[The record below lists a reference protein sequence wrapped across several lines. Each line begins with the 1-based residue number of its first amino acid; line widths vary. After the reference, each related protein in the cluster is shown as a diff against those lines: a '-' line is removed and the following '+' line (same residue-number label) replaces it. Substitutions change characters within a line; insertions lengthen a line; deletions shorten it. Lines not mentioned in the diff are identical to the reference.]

1 MQTLHFKE
9 RQDTPSYFV
18 SRVIVETLKYTKGD
32 KLLNISQIADRA
44 KTTTEQVELI
54 LGPMLQLED
63 PLGAH
68 LTHSAR
74 FKLAFEAVR
83 HGGLQQVA
91 RALSWQEFEAFTE
104 ECLQALG
111 FDTQKGTIIKDDSRR
126 WQIDVIAKKSR
137 MILAIDC
144 KHWESP
150 GYESKLSHAAEH
162 QKLAVQA
169 LIRQMTARGE
179 LGRERIL
186 ALPIILTLFE
196 PRSRMVDGV
205 VVLSVEQL
213 ADFLEGVSPFS
224 SELPFIRAQS
234 VAKSSIN

>member
-1 MQTLHFKE
+1 M
-9 RQDTPSYFV
+9 
-18 SRVIVETLKYTKGD
+18 VETLKYTKGD

-91 RALSWQEFEAFTE
+91 RALTWQEFEAFTE
-104 ECLQALG
+104 ECLQAVG
-111 FDTQKGTIIKDDSRR
+111 FDTKKGLIVKDDSRR
-126 WQIDVIAKKSR
+126 WQIDVIAKKSP

-162 QKLAVQA
+162 QKLALQA
-169 LIRQMTARGE
+169 LIQQMAERGE
-179 LGRERIL
+179 VVREEL
-186 ALPIILTLFE
+186 VALPMILTLFE
-196 PRSRMVDGV
+196 PRARLVGGV
-205 VVLSVEQL
+205 VIVSIEQF
-213 ADFLEGVSPFS
+213 ADFLERVSPFS
-224 SELPFIRAQS
+224 SELPFIPTQS
-234 VAKSSIN
+234 IVRSSMS

>member
-1 MQTLHFKE
+1 
-9 RQDTPSYFV
+9 
-18 SRVIVETLKYTKGD
+18 VIVETLKYTKGD
-32 KLLNISQIADRA
+32 KPLNVSQIADRA

-63 PLGAH
+63 PSGTH

-111 FDTQKGTIIKDDSRR
+111 FDTQKGTVIKDDSRR

-150 GYESKLSHAAEH
+150 GYESKLSNAAEH

-179 LGRERIL
+179 FGRERIL
-186 ALPIILTLFE
+186 ALPMILTLFE

-205 VVLSVEQL
+205 VVLSIEQL
-213 ADFLEGVSPFS
+213 ADFLERVSPFS
-224 SELPFIRAQS
+224 SKLPFIHAQS

>member
-1 MQTLHFKE
+1 LQTLHFKE

-54 LGPMLQLED
+54 LGPMLQLEV
-63 PLGAH
+63 PSGAH
-68 LTHSAR
+68 LTNSAR

-83 HGGLQQVA
+83 HGALQQVA

-104 ECLQALG
+104 ECLQTVG
-111 FDTQKGTIIKDDSRR
+111 FDTRKGIMVKDESRR
-126 WQIDVIAKKSR
+126 CQIDVIAKKSR

-150 GYESKLSHAAEH
+150 GYDSKLTKAADH
-162 QKLAVQA
+162 QKLALHA
-169 LIRQMTARGE
+169 LIQQMTGRGDVE
-179 LGRERIL
+179 REGVF

-196 PRSRMVDGV
+196 PRSRLVDGAV
-205 VVLSVEQL
+205 VVSVEQF

-224 SELPFIRAQS
+224 SELPFIHAQG

>member
-1 MQTLHFKE
+1 
-9 RQDTPSYFV
+9 
-18 SRVIVETLKYTKGD
+18 
-32 KLLNISQIADRA
+32 
-44 KTTTEQVELI
+44 
-54 LGPMLQLED
+54 MLQLED
-63 PLGAH
+63 PSGAQ
-68 LTHSAR
+68 LTNSAR
-74 FKLAFEAVR
+74 FSLAFEAVR

-104 ECLQALG
+104 ECLRTVG
-111 FDTQKGTIIKDDSRR
+111 FATQKGIIVKDNSRR
-126 WQIDVIAKKSR
+126 WQIDVIARKSR
-137 MILAIDC
+137 MILAMDC

-150 GYESKLSHAAEH
+150 GYESKLSNAAEH

-169 LIRQMTARGE
+169 LIRQMAVRGE
-179 LGRERIL
+179 LERERIL
-186 ALPIILTLFE
+186 ALPMILTLFE

-224 SELPFIRAQS
+224 SELPFIHAQS

>member
-1 MQTLHFKE
+1 M
-9 RQDTPSYFV
+9 
-18 SRVIVETLKYTKGD
+18 IVETLKYTKGD

-137 MILAIDC
+137 MIFAIDC

-150 GYESKLSHAAEH
+150 GYDSKLTKAADH
-162 QKLAVQA
+162 QKLALHA
-169 LIRQMTARGE
+169 LIQQMTGRGDVE
-179 LGRERIL
+179 REGVF

-196 PRSRMVDGV
+196 PRSRLVDGAV
-205 VVLSVEQL
+205 VVSVEQF

-224 SELPFIRAQS
+224 SELPFIHAQG
-234 VAKSSIN
+234 VAKSSIS

>member
-1 MQTLHFKE
+1 M
-9 RQDTPSYFV
+9 
-18 SRVIVETLKYTKGD
+18 IVETLKYTRSD

-54 LGPMLQLED
+54 LGPMLQLEV
-63 PLGAH
+63 PSGAH
-68 LTHSAR
+68 LTNSAR

-83 HGGLQQVA
+83 HGALQQAA
-91 RALSWQEFEAFTE
+91 RALSWQEFEAFIE
-104 ECLQALG
+104 ECLQTVG
-111 FDTQKGTIIKDDSRR
+111 FDTQKGTIIKDESRR

-150 GYESKLSHAAEH
+150 GYDSKLTKAADH
-162 QKLAVQA
+162 QKLALHA
-169 LIRQMTARGE
+169 LIQQMTGRGDVE
-179 LGRERIL
+179 REGVF
-186 ALPIILTLFE
+186 ALPIILTLLE
-196 PRSRMVDGV
+196 PRSRLVDGAV
-205 VVLSVEQL
+205 VVSVEQF

-224 SELPFIRAQS
+224 SELPFIHAQG

>member
-1 MQTLHFKE
+1 M
-9 RQDTPSYFV
+9 
-18 SRVIVETLKYTKGD
+18 IVETLKYTRSD

-63 PLGAH
+63 PSGAH
-68 LTHSAR
+68 LTNSAR

-83 HGGLQQVA
+83 HGALQQVA

-104 ECLQALG
+104 ECLQTVG
-111 FDTQKGTIIKDDSRR
+111 FDTQKGTIIKDESRR

-137 MILAIDC
+137 MIFAIDC

-150 GYESKLSHAAEH
+150 GYDSKLTKAADH
-162 QKLAVQA
+162 QKLALHA
-169 LIRQMTARGE
+169 LIQQMTGRGDVE
-179 LGRERIL
+179 REGVF

-196 PRSRMVDGV
+196 PRSRLVDGAV
-205 VVLSVEQL
+205 VVSVEQF

-224 SELPFIRAQS
+224 SELPFIHAQG
-234 VAKSSIN
+234 VAKSSIS

>member
-1 MQTLHFKE
+1 
-9 RQDTPSYFV
+9 
-18 SRVIVETLKYTKGD
+18 VIVETLKYTKGD

-54 LGPMLQLED
+54 LGPMLQLEV
-63 PLGAH
+63 PSGAH
-68 LTHSAR
+68 LTNSAR

-83 HGGLQQVA
+83 HGALQQVA
-91 RALSWQEFEAFTE
+91 RALSWPEFEAFTE
-104 ECLQALG
+104 ECLQTVG
-111 FDTQKGTIIKDDSRR
+111 FDTQKGTIVKDESRR

-150 GYESKLSHAAEH
+150 GYDSKLTKAADH
-162 QKLAVQA
+162 QKLALHA
-169 LIRQMTARGE
+169 LIQQMTGRGDVE
-179 LGRERIL
+179 REGVF

-196 PRSRMVDGV
+196 PRSRLVDGAV
-205 VVLSVEQL
+205 VVSVEQF

-224 SELPFIRAQS
+224 SELPFIHAQG

>member
-1 MQTLHFKE
+1 
-9 RQDTPSYFV
+9 
-18 SRVIVETLKYTKGD
+18 VIVETLKYTRSD

-54 LGPMLQLED
+54 LGPMLQLEV
-63 PLGAH
+63 PSGAH
-68 LTHSAR
+68 LTNSAR

-83 HGGLQQVA
+83 HGALQQVA

-104 ECLQALG
+104 ECLQTVG
-111 FDTQKGTIIKDDSRR
+111 FDTQKGTIIKDESRR

-150 GYESKLSHAAEH
+150 GYDSKLTKAADH
-162 QKLAVQA
+162 QKLALHA
-169 LIRQMTARGE
+169 LIQQMTGRGDVE
-179 LGRERIL
+179 REGVF

-196 PRSRMVDGV
+196 PRSRLVDGAV
-205 VVLSVEQL
+205 VVSVEQF

-224 SELPFIRAQS
+224 SELPFIHAQG

>member
-1 MQTLHFKE
+1 LQTLHFKE
-9 RQDTPSYFV
+9 RHHTPSYFV
-18 SRVIVETLKYTKGD
+18 SRVIVETLKYTRSD

-63 PLGAH
+63 PSGAH
-68 LTHSAR
+68 LTNSAR

-83 HGGLQQVA
+83 HGALQQVA

-104 ECLQALG
+104 ECLQTVG
-111 FDTQKGTIIKDDSRR
+111 FDTQKGTIIKDESRR

-137 MILAIDC
+137 MIFAIDC

-150 GYESKLSHAAEH
+150 GYDSKLTKAADH
-162 QKLAVQA
+162 QKLALHA
-169 LIRQMTARGE
+169 LIQQMTGRGDVE
-179 LGRERIL
+179 REGVF

-196 PRSRMVDGV
+196 PRSRLVDGAV
-205 VVLSVEQL
+205 VVSVEQF

-224 SELPFIRAQS
+224 SELPFIHAQG
-234 VAKSSIN
+234 VAKSSIS

>member
-1 MQTLHFKE
+1 
-9 RQDTPSYFV
+9 
-18 SRVIVETLKYTKGD
+18 VIVETLKYTRSD

-63 PLGAH
+63 PSGAH
-68 LTHSAR
+68 LTNSAR

-83 HGGLQQVA
+83 HGALQQVA

-104 ECLQALG
+104 ECLQTVG
-111 FDTQKGTIIKDDSRR
+111 FDTQKGTIIKDESRR

-137 MILAIDC
+137 MIFAIDC

-150 GYESKLSHAAEH
+150 GYDSKLTKAADH
-162 QKLAVQA
+162 QKLALHA
-169 LIRQMTARGE
+169 LIQQMTGRGDVE
-179 LGRERIL
+179 REGVF

-196 PRSRMVDGV
+196 PRSRLVDGAV
-205 VVLSVEQL
+205 VVSVEQF

-224 SELPFIRAQS
+224 SELPFIHAQG
-234 VAKSSIN
+234 VAKSSIS